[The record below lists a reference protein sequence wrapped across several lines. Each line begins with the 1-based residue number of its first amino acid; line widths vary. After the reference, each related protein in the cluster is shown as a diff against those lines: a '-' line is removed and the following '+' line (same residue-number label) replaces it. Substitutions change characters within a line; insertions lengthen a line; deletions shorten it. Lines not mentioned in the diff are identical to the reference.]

1 MLRGIYTAASGMLV
15 QGLRSSVLANNLA
28 NVDTVGFQRQDVQVE
43 AFPEKF
49 LYRQDKK
56 GYSPI
61 GRLGTGAIVADEQN
75 LFYPGRLHTT
85 GNPLDMALVGSGF
98 FVIAGPNE
106 DIYTRDGRFTLNA
119 EGWLVTL
126 DGHPVMGEDGP
137 VYIGPGKVEIDSSG
151 TIFVDGERRNQL
163 LVVDF
168 PDYNYL
174 TRLGS
179 GSYQLLEGGELP
191 TPAQAQV
198 MQGSLEM
205 SNVNIVKEMV
215 SLIEIQRA
223 YEANQKVVQAYDDT
237 LGKAVN
243 EISV

>member
-1 MLRGIYTAASGMLV
+1 MGI
-15 QGLRSSVLANNLA
+15 
-28 NVDTVGFQRQDVQVE
+28 
-43 AFPEKF
+43 
-49 LYRQDKK
+49 
-56 GYSPI
+56 
-61 GRLGTGAIVADEQN
+61 RLWERTDLSI
-75 LFYPGRLHTT
+75 L
-85 GNPLDMALVGSGF
+85 
-98 FVIAGPNE
+98 
-106 DIYTRDGRFTLNA
+106 
-119 EGWLVTL
+119 
-126 DGHPVMGEDGP
+126 
-137 VYIGPGKVEIDSSG
+137 PGKVEIDSSG